1 MKKNK
6 KKQRI
11 STMGI
16 VTYIIGILVLEI
28 MDLNGTTIQAIYDF
42 IFNNDFEEAAY
53 WLKAVYLI
61 PVTYVFVVNILVIVY
76 SVCNICKIKQIIEMD
91 MHQGYHKDCENMKN
105 HLLKMYDQNDSKNLK
120 KFINIF
126 TIIICILAGIYYI
139 YFDYEEMVRHVMTL
153 MINIETCVAMAFT
166 LIASNCSQILYDKYS
181 S

>member
-1 MKKNK
+1 
-6 KKQRI
+6 
-11 STMGI
+11 
-16 VTYIIGILVLEI
+16 
-28 MDLNGTTIQAIYDF
+28 
-42 IFNNDFEEAAY
+42 
-53 WLKAVYLI
+53 
-61 PVTYVFVVNILVIVY
+61 
-76 SVCNICKIKQIIEMD
+76 MD

-105 HLLKMYDQNDSKNLK
+105 HLLKMYDQNASKNLK